1 MDEDLKTRWNQ
12 TVKNIEAKFG
22 EDIDIQAILFLI
34 GVQELG
40 SGPRQFSK
48 DEKIELLHIAICRIL
63 SPFGYYELEFRD
75 EDGWPHYK
83 ILNEIPSLKSGE
95 QLRIMKEGIIQYL
108 EEEKLV

>member
-1 MDEDLKTRWNQ
+1 MDAELKTKWDE
-12 TVKNIEAKFG
+12 TVKKIEAKFG

-40 SGPRQFSK
+40 SGPKIFGK

-63 SPFGYYELEFRD
+63 SPFGYYELEGRD

-83 ILNEIPSLKSGE
+83 ALNEIPTLKSGE
-95 QLRIMKEGIIQYL
+95 QLKVMKEGIILYL